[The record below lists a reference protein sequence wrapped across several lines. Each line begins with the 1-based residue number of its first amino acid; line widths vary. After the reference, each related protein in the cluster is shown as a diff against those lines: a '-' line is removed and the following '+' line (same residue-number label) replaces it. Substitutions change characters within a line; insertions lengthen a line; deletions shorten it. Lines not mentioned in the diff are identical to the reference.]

1 MKDYKKVI
9 YFLDF
14 PFWFGGSN
22 KVLLSQAC
30 IMQQR
35 GYQVK
40 VVIPNDQKGMHT
52 KEYDRIC
59 DEYSLESMTAYYTVA
74 ACMEEI
80 DILAALNEYQVI
92 AALLKEYR
100 PDIIHSAQLNIA
112 VELAARELMIPH
124 LMNIYQ
130 VDRQAFNVN
139 WMKIY
144 PQYHSCDSIL
154 MASRWGEGL
163 KIRSQCIRIAYG
175 TKSKIVSKYDK
186 EKEIRILS
194 IGGLCE
200 RKNQLESIKLI
211 SISKNKGYP
220 VKLIIL
226 GDDQNTYADNCKKYV
241 EDNALQRN
249 VEFKGF
255 VSNVE
260 EYFVNADLLLIA
272 STVES
277 YPGVIVEGMA
287 NRIPII
293 STPVAGVPELLRN
306 EENGFLAEGYDA
318 IDLYNA
324 FSKYVEY
331 RQSGKIFQVVEN
343 AYNTYLQQHSFEAV
357 GSELEK
363 YYQWIV
369 NDYFKRNIS
378 YITAAQVRQKI
389 DEFRRDQKVDAAQID
404 TNKIWLLYHIFCVIE
419 QNSNKKVMIWGA
431 GLWGRKIFEWIGM
444 LKEQIE
450 FIGFIDSFKQGE
462 YLGFPIVDGKD
473 LLLNACGTIIIAIWD
488 EKSRL
493 EIMNYLDNNGKERN
507 RDYFLIFNG
516 PIRL

>member
-1 MKDYKKVI
+1 MI
-9 YFLDF
+9 ERLLFFLDF
-14 PFWFGGSN
+14 PFQFGGSN
-22 KVLLSQAC
+22 KVLLTQAC

-40 VVIPNDQKGMHT
+40 VVIPNDKKGMYT

-59 DEYSLESMTAYYTVA
+59 DEYSLESITAYYTVA
-74 ACMEEI
+74 VCMEEI
-80 DILAALNEYQVI
+80 DILAALNEYQAIV
-92 AALLKEYR
+92 ALIKEYR
-100 PDIIHSAQLNIA
+100 PDIIHSTQLNIA
-112 VELAARELMIPH
+112 VELAARELGIPH

-130 VDRQAFNVN
+130 VDRQTFNVD
-139 WMKIY
+139 WMKVY
-144 PQYHSCDSIL
+144 PQYHSADSV
-154 MASRWGEGL
+154 MMTSRWGEGL
-163 KIRSQCIRIAYG
+163 KIRSKCIRVAYE
-175 TKSKIVSKYDK
+175 TKSKIVSKYDM
-186 EKEIRILS
+186 EKEICILS

-211 SISKNKGYP
+211 SICKKRGYS

-226 GDDQNTYADNCKKYV
+226 GDDQNAYADNCKKYV
-241 EDNALQRN
+241 EDNALQSN

-287 NRIPII
+287 NHIPII

-306 EENGFLAEGYDA
+306 EVNGFLAEGYDA
-318 IDLYNA
+318 VDLYNA
-324 FSKYVEY
+324 FLKYTEY
-331 RQSGKIFQVVEN
+331 RKSKKIFQVIEN

-369 NDYFKRNIS
+369 NDYLKKNIS
-378 YITAAQVRQKI
+378 YITVAQVRQKI
-389 DEFRRDQKVDAAQID
+389 DEFRRDKKVDAAQID
-404 TNKIWLLYHIFCVIE
+404 TNKIWLLYHIFSIIE

-431 GLWGRKIFEWIGM
+431 GLWGRKIFEWIEM

-473 LLLNACGTIIIAIWD
+473 LLINTSGTLIIAIGD

-507 RDYFLIFNG
+507 RDYFLIFND